1 MIYLSLFTISFL
13 GGSILPISS
22 ELTFV
27 GLLIANSYDELILL
41 FSASFGNILGAVCNW
56 ILGFFLLKFISKK
69 WFPFNQYQINKASI
83 WFKKFGVWSLLFS
96 WLPIVGDPL
105 TLVAGIL
112 KLRFFIFLF
121 LVSIGKISRYIFLYF
136 LIN

>member
-1 MIYLSLFTISFL
+1 MVYLSLFAISFL

-22 ELTFV
+22 ELTLG
-27 GLLIANSYDELILL
+27 GLLITNNYDALALL
-41 FSASFGNILGAVCNW
+41 FIASFGNILGAVCNW
-56 ILGFFLLKFISKK
+56 ILGFYLLKHISKK
-69 WFPFNQYQINKASI
+69 WFPFTLQQINKASI

-96 WLPIVGDPL
+96 WLPIIGDPL

-112 KLRFFIFLF
+112 KLRFYIFLF
-121 LVSIGKISRYIFLYF
+121 LVSVGKISRYIFLYY

>member
-1 MIYLSLFTISFL
+1 MVYFSLFTISFL

-22 ELTFV
+22 ELTLV
-27 GLLIANSYDELILL
+27 GLLVTNNYDELALL
-41 FSASFGNILGAVCNW
+41 FIASFGNVLGAVCNW
-56 ILGFFLLKFISKK
+56 ILGFYLLKYINKK
-69 WFPFNQYQINKASI
+69 WFPFTQLQINKAST

-105 TLVAGIL
+105 TFVAGIL
-112 KLRFFIFLF
+112 NVRFFIFLF
-121 LVSIGKISRYIFLYF
+121 LVSIFKILAYIFLYY